1 MSSACPP
8 GRPPRPAV
16 RAQARTAAHSLVRW
30 SARRPAG
37 PRAQPAARAPSAQT
51 FIDASPAMICAVF
64 QARRQTLCCT

>member
-1 MSSACPP
+1 MSAGPAP
-8 GRPPRPAV
+8 APRCARTGPHS
-16 RAQARTAAHSLVRW
+16 RAQVCVRW